1 LIVLVFWLV
10 KEKKR
15 YKRKKEK
22 LNVLLQKMG
31 GNDGVREERVES
43 AKAR

>member
-1 LIVLVFWLV
+1 MKNINIDSFSFWLV

-22 LNVLLQKMG
+22 
-31 GNDGVREERVES
+31 VECFVT
-43 AKAR
+43 